1 MMRPIPTEATSGA
14 TGPRPSRREKMAS
27 SRTIPKAAR
36 ARNEAIAPQMR
47 ETPFSVR
54 TRAMYAPRVIVS
66 PYAKLAN
73 PRIPYRIVRPI
84 AATITMLLMTIPPRA
99 YLRMIVPNTNA
110 SPARTAMTMT
120 ATMPVWRSSRR
131 TRRVGRNAAH
141 LERTRSLADD
151 SDPETSAMVQSRTR
165 GRSGTSLTFCGTG
178 GKSYNPRHDRVD
190 ATSGANHRPEGCR
203 DAGLELRPQGGR
215 FRRRGWSRV
224 RRVDP
229 RPRAGGRPGRPSRD
243 LRHASGLSGRGSRE
257 RLERRIRR
265 TRRVQARRSA
275 VGNRG
280 TRSRRMCLGHPGSL
294 GGDRDGEGRTET
306 VRPPCIVLA
315 EHGAGEPHRRRVASG
330 AVRRDSNGG
339 NYRTRDHRRR
349 GWDPPVLRTARA
361 HGVSVVRAESARH
374 LLISGVVWPPG
385 HGLRSH
391 DVRHHDVR
399 RDLRDRQP
407 DRRDDVLRRPDAG
420 LPEDDEDAGDPEGRP
435 RGDDRAP
442 RLRARRE
449 LHLPPVRHIDPG
461 VPRRGRD
468 PPVLDRVLDDAGR
481 AVADAAHAPGPP
493 GGARARGG
501 RRGAPGHPDARRSRR
516 DHDRHGPHGGRV
528 VTRVGHVADRHHP
541 GHDHRDDGGELAHAH
556 VRRPY
561 LPPHRP
567 DGGVRDLED
576 HGPHPR
582 RDRGAVHHP
591 RRARR
596 LPGVLQADPLS

>member
-120 ATMPVWRSSRR
+120 ATMPGRESRSSRPAGPR
-131 TRRVGRNAAH
+131 RREASRRVGPGHHQHAGGR
-141 LERTRSLADD
+141 RG
-151 SDPETSAMVQSRTR
+151 PCGSASRVHWPALVR
-165 GRSGTSLTFCGTG
+165 GRSILPRPHAGD
-178 GKSYNPRHDRVD
+178 PRHGRVH
-190 ATSGANHRPEGCR
+190 ATSGANHRLEGCR

-224 RRVDP
+224 RRVDS

-265 TRRVQARRSA
+265 TRRVQARRRA

-374 LLISGVVWPPG
+374 LLISGG
-385 HGLRSH
+385 
-391 DVRHHDVR
+391 
-399 RDLRDRQP
+399 
-407 DRRDDVLRRPDAG
+407 
-420 LPEDDEDAGDPEGRP
+420 
-435 RGDDRAP
+435 
-442 RLRARRE
+442 
-449 LHLPPVRHIDPG
+449 
-461 VPRRGRD
+461 
-468 PPVLDRVLDDAGR
+468 
-481 AVADAAHAPGPP
+481 
-493 GGARARGG
+493 
-501 RRGAPGHPDARRSRR
+501 
-516 DHDRHGPHGGRV
+516 
-528 VTRVGHVADRHHP
+528 
-541 GHDHRDDGGELAHAH
+541 
-556 VRRPY
+556 
-561 LPPHRP
+561 
-567 DGGVRDLED
+567 
-576 HGPHPR
+576 
-582 RDRGAVHHP
+582 
-591 RRARR
+591 
-596 LPGVLQADPLS
+596 